1 MAFTEDLSVFFNA
14 AEFAVNATLNGVAV
28 RGIPDNTPAETLSVD
43 GTAPRFTLAT
53 ASVPAEPRGLVLA
66 VTGGASYT
74 VRNYQHDGTGV
85 TSLVLEAV

>member
-1 MAFTEDLSVFFNA
+1 MFTEDLAAFFNA
-14 AEFAVNATLNGVAV
+14 DELGTAATLNGVAV
-28 RGIPDNTPAETLSVD
+28 VGILETDPVETLSVD
-43 GTAPRFTLAT
+43 GSAPRFTLAT

-85 TSLVLEAV
+85 STLVLEAV